1 MEKDSINNLNF
12 NDEPLVSVV
21 TPVHNGEPFLGK
33 CIQSVLA
40 QTYQN
45 FEYIIVNNKSTDRTL
60 EIIQEYAQLD
70 KRIKVADN
78 DHFVGMIENH
88 NIAFSLISGHSKY
101 CKVVC
106 ADDWLYPESI
116 TKLVEL
122 AERDP
127 TVGIVGSYAINAKG
141 ILWFGFRPHDVI
153 LSGREVCQRY
163 LLGEI
168 YSFGTPSNV
177 LYRSA
182 LIRSR
187 QPFYPGSAPN
197 ADLAA
202 CLICLQTCNFGFV
215 HQILSFER
223 VHDAQASNRLRELN
237 SFLMD
242 QIEFLRQFGPI
253 YLNKEE
259 IADRWEE
266 LLHEYYACLASGI
279 CNFRGREFWSFHR
292 RRMRAL
298 GYPISAS
305 RLTIAA
311 SMKFA
316 DLLFNPKRTLTTILR
331 RLRSDDSEGR
341 K

>member
-1 MEKDSINNLNF
+1 MLP
-12 NDEPLVSVV
+12 EPLVSVV
-21 TPVHNGEPFLGK
+21 TPVYNGELFLEK

-45 FEYIIVNNKSTDRTL
+45 FEYIIVNNKSTDRTSA
-60 EIIQEYAQLD
+60 IIQEYTQVD
-70 KRIKVADN
+70 KRIRVVNN
-78 DHFVGMIENH
+78 DEFVGLIENH

-127 TVGIVGSYAINAKG
+127 AVGIVGSYAINAKG
-141 ILWFGFRPHDVI
+141 ILWFGFGHNDV
-153 LSGREVCQRY
+153 LLDGREVCRRY

-168 YSFGTPSNV
+168 DSFGTPSNV

-187 QPFYPGSAPN
+187 KPFYPGPAPN

-202 CLICLQTCNFGFV
+202 CLISLQTCNFGFV

-237 SFLMD
+237 GFLVD
-242 QIEFLRQFGPI
+242 RLEFLSEFGPI
-253 YLNKEE
+253 YLKKEE
-259 IADRWEE
+259 IADRREE
-266 LLHEYYACLASGI
+266 LLHEYYAYLAGGI
-279 CNFRGREFWSFHR
+279 CNFRGREFWDFHK
-292 RRMRAL
+292 RRMHAL
-298 GYPISAS
+298 GYPISGV

-316 DLLFNPKRTLTTILR
+316 DLLLNPKRTLATILR
-331 RLRSDDSEGR
+331 RLRSNDSEEP